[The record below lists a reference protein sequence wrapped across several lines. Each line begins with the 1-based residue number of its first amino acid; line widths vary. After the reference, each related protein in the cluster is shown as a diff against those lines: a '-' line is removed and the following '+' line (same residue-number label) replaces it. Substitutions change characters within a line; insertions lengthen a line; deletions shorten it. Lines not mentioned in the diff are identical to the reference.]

1 MKPSAPPHT
10 TMPLSSTRSE
20 LLKTR
25 LDQFTR
31 VLNAVEQGDVRGLHR
46 ARVASRRLR
55 ELMPML
61 QLDHDKSR
69 KLRRQLKKVTRRLGA
84 VRELDVLLL
93 LVDELHVARRG
104 RTGSLGR
111 VGISVAKDRDD
122 ARKRL
127 ETRLPIERM
136 RRLGEKLNRLVEELR
151 VIEATPARATAR
163 SWSAGVDAQVAARA
177 ARLAAAMNDAGA
189 MYFPERLHAVRIA
202 MKKLRYALELSNE
215 LSGTKRDPQLMALKR
230 GQELLGRMHDLQV
243 LIERVRQVQ
252 ASLAPPN
259 VTIWRNLDALI
270 ASLEDECRVLH
281 ARYMR
286 LRERLMAAADAL
298 SARTAG
304 AAAANGLSRRAG

>member
-1 MKPSAPPHT
+1 MKPSVPPHI
-10 TMPLSSTRSE
+10 MPLSSTRSE

-69 KLRRQLKKVTRRLGA
+69 KLSRRLKKVTRRLGA

-104 RTGSLGR
+104 RAGSLGR

-151 VIEATPARATAR
+151 VIEAAPARATAR
-163 SWSAGVDAQVAARA
+163 SWSAAVDAQVAARA

-189 MYFPERLHAVRIA
+189 MYLPERLHAVRIA
-202 MKKLRYALELSNE
+202 MKKVRYALELANE

-270 ASLEDECRVLH
+270 NSLEDECRVLH

-286 LRERLMAAADAL
+286 LRERLMAAAEAL

-304 AAAANGLSRRAG
+304 AATNGLSRRAG